1 MRKVMLTFSLGML
14 IVLGDGFTK
23 ASAQTIG
30 LTTVTDP
37 NNVNNNGDWVL
48 GYSFLV
54 NSSISVVSLGVYD
67 HNSDGLVSSHDVGL
81 WNSSGTLLA
90 SATVPAGT
98 GATLDSSY
106 RFVTISAVNLSP
118 GSIYYVGAV
127 KLTSDLDE
135 WIADPLSFATAPEI
149 TYDSRRF
156 EVFAGSLVFPDLAGS
171 NSVGYFGGNFQFA
184 AVPEPTTWALIGVV
198 TLGTGAY
205 TWKKRRQAIKNRF
218 AKSK

>member
-1 MRKVMLTFSLGML
+1 MRKVVLAFSLGL
-14 IVLGDGFTK
+14 TIILGGGFTK

-67 HNSDGLVSSHDVGL
+67 HNSDGLLGSHDVGL
-81 WNSSGTLLA
+81 WDSSGNLLA
-90 SATVPAGT
+90 SSTVPAGT

-118 GSIYYVGAV
+118 GSTYYVGAV
-127 KLTSDLDE
+127 KVNADQDE

-149 TYDSRRF
+149 SYDSRRF
-156 EVFAGSLVFPDLAGS
+156 QFYSGTLVFPDLAGS

-184 AVPEPTTWALIGVV
+184 AVPEPTTWALMGV
-198 TLGTGAY
+198 GASLAGLSAWRMRKRK
-205 TWKKRRQAIKNRF
+205 TKVQKRR
-218 AKSK
+218 